1 MKRRVLALGLD
12 PVAVDLGD
20 PRFTPEMVRAYID
33 AEMARVAALGVEV
46 VTCLVHPGQAPQA
59 AATEALRTGAFDV
72 VMFGAGLNSPEQLLL
87 FEQLLNLVHAQAPQ
101 ARLCFN
107 SRPGDSAEAV
117 QRWL

>member
-20 PRFTPEMVRAYID
+20 ARFTPEKVRAYID
-33 AEMARVAALGVEV
+33 AEMARIAALGVEV
-46 VTCLVHPGQAPQA
+46 VTCLVHPGQSPANA
-59 AATEALRTGAFDV
+59 VLEALHTGAFDV
-72 VMFGAGLNSPEQLLL
+72 VMLGAGLNSPGQQLL
-87 FEQLLNLVHAQAPQ
+87 FEQVLNLVHAHAPQ